1 MKDLVS
7 QLQKAMVPNLAEETV
22 KPLSFKE
29 AGQEVRELQAAWKT
43 IGPVPQAQS
52 QAVWERFRQAADAFY
67 DKRKAFFAEGNVAEV
82 QNLKVKEAIITKLE
96 AQLKEPDFKVVKNLQ
111 QQWRECG
118 DGLRDKG
125 RELQKKF
132 RTLCDQIY
140 SAANEGA
147 ESSQGEIRI

>member
-1 MKDLVS
+1 MEEQRGEPIERWTAKRRAALVLRILKGETS
-7 QLQKAMVPNLAEETV
+7 VAEAARQHGLTV
-22 KPLSFKE
+22 GE
-29 AGQEVRELQAAWKT
+29 IAGWQEQFPGK
-43 IGPVPQAQS
+43 
-52 QAVWERFRQAADAFY
+52 AADAFY
-67 DKRKAFFAEGNVAEV
+67 DKRKAFFAERNVAEV

-96 AQLKEPDFKVVKNLQ
+96 AQLKEPDFKVVKKLQ

-140 SAANEGA
+140 SAANEGT
-147 ESSQGEIRI
+147 ESSQGEIII